1 MIKRILAVAVL
12 PAAALAVTLGTTAAS
27 ASTGPATYNDGST
40 EGGGYLA
47 AQARFRYV
55 QDSVYLRAQSGFA
68 AIDDG
73 VSWETHLYGTDT
85 ATSSPVR
92 VVVGVGGDPQN
103 LATPYGTLAQVNG
116 TDMTTGGTTQ
126 FPAGE
131 TVTESI
137 FYDRG
142 TGIVHVAVL
151 GAAGRVFFGSAIVG
165 SHVAFTSPR
174 VIGGIDPGSSF
185 VPPSSTVKLGHFST
199 VMLTTYSGFH
209 SSLWGWYQHAKMIVT
224 SDGTKTGVQRV
235 APSNLSTGGTAFDVN
250 IVPGA

>member
-1 MIKRILAVAVL
+1 MIKHILALAAL

-27 ASTGPATYNDGST
+27 ASTGPPTYNNGST

-47 AQARFRYV
+47 AQAQFRYV
-55 QDSVYLRAQSGFA
+55 KDSVYLRAQSNFA

-85 ATSSPVR
+85 ATNQPVQ
-92 VVVGVGGDPQN
+92 VVLAVGGNPQN
-103 LATPYGTLAQVNG
+103 LATPYGASASVNG
-116 TDMTTGGTTQ
+116 TAMTTGGITQ

-131 TVTESI
+131 TITESI
-137 FYDRG
+137 YYDRG
-142 TGIVHVAVL
+142 TGLVHVSVV
-151 GAAGRVFFGSAIVG
+151 GAGGRVFFGSGIVG

-185 VPPSSTVKLGHFST
+185 VPPSSTVKLGHFSA
-199 VMLTTYSGFH
+199 VLLTTYTGFH
-209 SSLWGWYQHAKMIVT
+209 GSLSAWYQHAKMIVT
-224 SDGTKTGVQRV
+224 SDGTKAGVHRV
-235 APSNLSTGGTAFDVN
+235 APSNLSSGGTAFDVN